1 MILALEELHTDED
14 GPAFVF
20 QCRTGKGRTT
30 TAMAIAGL
38 VICHK
43 KVTKSR
49 YRDVDGD
56 TSILLCG
63 GGMKI

>member
-1 MILALEELHTDED
+1 MQYHITFFQIFDQLLKVILSLEELHTDED

-43 KVTKSR
+43 KVSK
-49 YRDVDGD
+49 
-56 TSILLCG
+56 G
-63 GGMKI
+63 GN